1 MTDEAVHISITIKV
15 EGVTKEIEEKVLA
28 TAMEESAHTLVLL
41 VGREVFQG
49 MIEALDERLA
59 KKKPTGWRNIGTE
72 KRRMV
77 SSLGIMEYKRRVYQ
91 DEQGRR
97 VKPVDEWVGL
107 KRYARMSGRVQE
119 MGASL
124 VSSGTYR
131 LAARQLSYMTRTPIS
146 HSAMQ
151 RMAWTVG
158 NRIADSEEAERR
170 RIFEEG
176 GADEPGKISAPVLY
190 GESDGVWVHL
200 QREKRKSTEVRVAI
214 LSTGRKA
221 VGKDRYR
228 LENKHC
234 LTAIGLDAQAW
245 QEQILREAH
254 RHYNLEDTRLL
265 VCGGDGNQWVRH
277 SFDRLQIDQEFI
289 LDRFHL
295 LRAARR
301 AIPDRKAAKAMVTR
315 LRQGGFESA
324 RLDLKQQIQQAT
336 GQQREKLEDFYQYVY
351 HNRDGLLDLQY
362 RGVSVLPCLGAI
374 EGNVDKLVVHRM
386 KGRGCSWRLRGLRAM
401 LAICRNADLL
411 RCHAYHYRPLEC
423 SPQPKRSIRRLQ
435 VEYAEAIQ
443 CSMPVFKG
451 PHQNRPWAIAL
462 HKAIY
467 GR

>member
-15 EGVTKEIEEKVLA
+15 EGVTKEIEEKVLG
-28 TAMEESAHTLVLL
+28 TAMEESAHTLGLL
-41 VGREVFQG
+41 VGQAVFQG
-49 MIEALDERLA
+49 MIEALDERVA
-59 KKKPTGWRNIGTE
+59 KNKPGGWRNMGTE
-72 KRRMV
+72 KRWMV
-77 SSLGIMEYKRRVYQ
+77 SSLGTMGYKRRVYL
-91 DEQGRR
+91 DEQGKRI
-97 VKPVDEWVGL
+97 KPVDEWLGL
-107 KRYARMSGRVQE
+107 QRYARMSGRVQE
-119 MGASL
+119 IGASL

-131 LAARQLSYMTRTPIS
+131 LAAEQLSYLTRAPIS
-146 HSAMQ
+146 HSAIQ
-151 RMAWTVG
+151 RMAWAVG

-170 RIFEEG
+170 RIFERG
-176 GADEPGKISAPVLY
+176 GEDEAGKIRAPVLY

-221 VGKDRYR
+221 VGKDRFR

-234 LTAIGLDAQAW
+234 LTAIGLDSQAW

-254 RHYNLEDTRLL
+254 RNYDLECTRLL

-277 SFDRLQIDQEFI
+277 SFDRLQIEQEFV

-301 AIPDRKAAKAMVTR
+301 AIPDRKAAKALVTR
-315 LRQGGFESA
+315 LRQEGFESV
-324 RLDLKQQIQQAT
+324 RLDLKQLIQQAT

-362 RGVSVLPCLGAI
+362 RGLSVLPCLGAI

-386 KGRGCSWRLRGLRAM
+386 KGRGCSWRLPGLRAM

-411 RCHAYHYRPLEC
+411 RCHAYHYRPLKC
-423 SPQPKRSIRRLQ
+423 SPQSRRSTQRLE
-435 VEYAEAIQ
+435 VEYAETIQ

-451 PHQNRPWAIAL
+451 PHQNRPWVIAL

>member
-1 MTDEAVHISITIKV
+1 MTDETVHISITIKV
-15 EGVTKEIEEKVLA
+15 EGVTREIQEKVLG
-28 TAMEESAHTLVLL
+28 TTMEESAHTLGLF
-41 VGREVFQG
+41 VGQEIFQG
-49 MIEALDERLA
+49 MIEVLDERIA
-59 KKKPTGWRNIGTE
+59 KNKPAGWRNMGTE
-72 KRRMV
+72 KRWMV
-77 SSLGIMEYKRRVYQ
+77 SSLGAMEYKRRIYLN
-91 DEQGRR
+91 EQGKRI
-97 VKPVDEWVGL
+97 KPVDEWLGL
-107 KRYARMSGRVQE
+107 QRYGRMSGRVQE

-131 LAARQLSYMTRTPIS
+131 LAASQLSYLTKTPIS
-146 HSAMQ
+146 HSAIQ
-151 RMAWTVG
+151 RMAWNVG

-170 RIFEEG
+170 HIFEQG
-176 GADEPGKISAPVLY
+176 GEEEPGKVYAPVLY

-221 VGKDRYR
+221 VGKDRFR

-234 LTAIGLDAQAW
+234 LTAIGLDSQAW

-254 RHYNLEDTRLL
+254 RHYDLEHTRLL

-277 SFDRLQIDQEFI
+277 SFDRMQIEQEFV

-301 AIPDRKAAKAMVTR
+301 AIPDRKAAKALVTR
-315 LRQGGFESA
+315 LRQEGFESV
-324 RLDLKQQIQQAT
+324 RLDLKQLIQQAA
-336 GQQREKLEDFYQYVY
+336 GQQRKKLEDFYRYVF
-351 HNRDGLLDLQY
+351 HNQDGLLDLQY
-362 RGVSVLPCLGAI
+362 RGISVLPCLGAI

-386 KGRGCSWRLRGLRAM
+386 KGRGCSWRLRGIRSM

-411 RCHAYHYRPLEC
+411 RCHAYHYLPLES
-423 SPQPKRSIRRLQ
+423 SPQSRHSTQHLK
-435 VEYAEAIQ
+435 VEYTDVIQ

-451 PHQNRPWAIAL
+451 PHQNRPWVITL